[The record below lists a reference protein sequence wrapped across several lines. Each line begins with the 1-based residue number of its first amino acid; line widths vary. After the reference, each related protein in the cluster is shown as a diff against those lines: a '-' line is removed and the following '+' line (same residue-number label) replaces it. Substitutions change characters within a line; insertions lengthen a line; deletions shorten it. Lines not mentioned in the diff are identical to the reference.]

1 MKRLCVLWLALV
13 SCGQQQMMMMPQTL
27 TINGSTTVFP
37 IIDAAAKAFMMSN
50 PNVTVTVTETDS
62 GTGVKAAGSGMADI
76 GMASRELKSS
86 ELSMYSTL
94 QSVAIA
100 RDGIVVVTHPGN
112 PVNTLTM
119 QQVAGI
125 YDGTTTVWSAVGGTD
140 AGVVAYQRETGSGT
154 RDFFD
159 QVILDAGVPPTSVAQ
174 EQGNDGV
181 KAAVVADVNGVGY
194 LGFGYVDST
203 VQTTKLTSAGV
214 TFTPMTS
221 NILDGTYP
229 ISRNLNLVTKG
240 APSGVAKTFIDY
252 VLSSAGQAIVTQN
265 GFVAIR

>member
-13 SCGQQQMMMMPQTL
+13 SCGQQQMMTMTQTL

-37 IIDAAAKAFMMSN
+37 IIDAAAKQFMMSN
-50 PNVTVTVTETDS
+50 TNITVTVTETDS
-62 GTGVKAAGSGMADI
+62 GSGVKAAGTGSADI

-86 ELSMYSTL
+86 ELTMYPDL
-94 QSVAIA
+94 QAVAIA

-112 PVNTLTM
+112 PVNTLSM

-125 YDGTTTVWSAVGGTD
+125 FNGSTTSWADLGGTD
-140 AGVVAYQRETGSGT
+140 GGIVAYQRETGSGT

-159 QVILDAGVPPTSVAQ
+159 QVILDAGVPPASVAQ
-174 EQGNDGV
+174 EQGNEGV
-181 KAAVVADVNGVGY
+181 KTAVVGDANGIGY
-194 LGFGYVDST
+194 LGFGYVDTT

-214 TFTPMTS
+214 TYTPMTS

-240 APSGVAKTFIDY
+240 SPTGAAKMFIDF
-252 VLSSAGQAIVTQN
+252 VLSSVGQGIVTQN
-265 GFVAIR
+265 GFVSIR